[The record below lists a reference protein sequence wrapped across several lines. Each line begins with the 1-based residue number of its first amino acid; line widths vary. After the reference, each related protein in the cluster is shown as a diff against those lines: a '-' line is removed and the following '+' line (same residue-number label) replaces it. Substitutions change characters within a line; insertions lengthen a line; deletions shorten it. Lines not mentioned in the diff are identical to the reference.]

1 MSSNSSISDR
11 AGRRG
16 TTLAALT
23 IGVPMAAGVLAL
35 VYPENGPLHNL
46 PLARYFHH
54 PVECVEV
61 LLFCCAVGALA
72 AKLWRHFWEGRAT
85 GLQALPSWDGKPVP
99 VREAASL
106 LGALSRLSRRKR
118 GTLLGKRVIAALEF
132 VRQRGSADGLDDH
145 LRALTDNDSLALET
159 SYALVRFLTWAMP
172 ILGFLGTV
180 LGITQSISG
189 ITPEK
194 LEHDLSSVTDGLALA
209 FDATA
214 LALAMTMLTMFLS
227 FLVER
232 AEQGALDKV
241 DQYVDREL
249 AHRFERIDADSSPL
263 LEGTRQNTEILLKAT
278 DALVTRQADLWAK
291 SVQEADRRRIEVEA
305 KHHERLGAALENA
318 LQRTLETHGQRL
330 QAMERQSLDRNNS
343 LLKQMEGL
351 ASAVREQ
358 QTAVARMTE
367 GIASQARVISQL
379 QAGEA
384 QLAELQA
391 SLDRNL
397 AALAGT
403 GTFDQAL
410 QSLTA
415 AIHLLTA
422 RAGEIGPA
430 GKVGVRR
437 PGAAA

>member
-1 MSSNSSISDR
+1 
-11 AGRRG
+11 
-16 TTLAALT
+16 
-23 IGVPMAAGVLAL
+23 
-35 VYPENGPLHNL
+35 
-46 PLARYFHH
+46 
-54 PVECVEV
+54 
-61 LLFCCAVGALA
+61 
-72 AKLWRHFWEGRAT
+72 
-85 GLQALPSWDGKPVP
+85 
-99 VREAASL
+99 
-106 LGALSRLSRRKR
+106 
-118 GTLLGKRVIAALEF
+118 
-132 VRQRGSADGLDDH
+132 
-145 LRALTDNDSLALET
+145 
-159 SYALVRFLTWAMP
+159 
-172 ILGFLGTV
+172 
-180 LGITQSISG
+180 
-189 ITPEK
+189 
-194 LEHDLSSVTDGLALA
+194 VTDGLALA

-249 AHRFERIDADSSPL
+249 AHRFERIDAGSSPL
-263 LEGTRQNTEILLKAT
+263 LEATRQNTEILLKAT
-278 DALVTRQADLWAK
+278 EALVARQADLWAK

-330 QAMERQSLDRNNS
+330 QAMDRHALDRNNS
-343 LLKQMEGL
+343 LLNQMEAL
-351 ASAVREQ
+351 ANAVREQ

-367 GIASQARVISQL
+367 GIASQARVIAQL